1 LLLFFHKNSANS
13 KHMPHRRVCLWHVA
27 FAAFRQG
34 KLTLLPPFVTG
45 GRVGEVVVVVNSSA
59 TAMRTEVTV

>member
-1 LLLFFHKNSANS
+1 
-13 KHMPHRRVCLWHVA
+13 MPHRRVCLWHVA